1 MSKIKIGINGFGR
14 IGKCIL
20 RAFYEKKYYQYFDIS
35 MINAPSDISIYA
47 HLIKYDS
54 VHGRF
59 NFDVTYDDNYFTIN
73 GDKILK
79 SSERN
84 IANINWHDVD
94 FVLECSGKFNNKS
107 DAQQHI
113 KQSVKN
119 VIVSAPCKQADK
131 TIVISVN
138 DHLLNNI
145 NSGEVISIGSCTT
158 NCLAPIANILDKN
171 LGIEKGFLTT
181 IHAYTND
188 QNILDV
194 SHKDLRRARACNLSL
209 IPTST
214 GAAKAIS
221 LVLPHLE
228 GKLDGSAV
236 RAPIANVSM
245 IDLSFIAKKNTNISA
260 VNDIIKQ
267 YVIANHEDGI
277 VDYLEEQLVSIDLN
291 HSSYSAIFD
300 PYETKVI
307 GDNFV
312 RVVAWYDN
320 EWAYACRMLDTVKKI
335 VTK

>member
-1 MSKIKIGINGFGR
+1 MSKMKIGINGFGR

-20 RAFYEKKYYQYFDIS
+20 RAFYEKKYYQYFDLQ
-35 MINAPSDISIYA
+35 MINAPSDIATYA

-59 NFDVTYDDNYFTIN
+59 GFEVAHDANTFTIN
-73 GDKILK
+73 GDKIIK

-84 IANINWHDVD
+84 IENINWQDVD
-94 FVLECSGKFNNKS
+94 IVLECSGKFNNKAA
-107 DAQQHI
+107 AQQHI

-138 DHLLNNI
+138 DHLLNDI
-145 NSGEVISIGSCTT
+145 KSGEVISIGSCTT
-158 NCLAPIANILDKN
+158 NCLAPIANILHNN

-245 IDLSFIAKKNTNISA
+245 IDLSFIASKNTNVTEI
-260 VNDIIKQ
+260 NNLLQQ
-267 YVIANHEDGI
+267 YAKANKEDGV

-291 HSSYSAIFD
+291 HCSYSAVFD
-300 PYETKVI
+300 PFETKVVNN
-307 GDNFV
+307 NFV

-320 EWAYACRMLDTVKKI
+320 EWAYACRMLDTVKKL
-335 VTK
+335 VS